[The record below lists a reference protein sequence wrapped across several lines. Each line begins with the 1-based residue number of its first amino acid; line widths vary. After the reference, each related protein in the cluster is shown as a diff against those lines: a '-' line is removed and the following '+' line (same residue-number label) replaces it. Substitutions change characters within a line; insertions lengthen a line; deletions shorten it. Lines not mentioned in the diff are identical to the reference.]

1 MIIEDS
7 KSGKKS
13 EFAAKTSITK
23 YKNSI
28 EDFLK
33 KGNKTYSQ
41 QIAEELFDIP
51 IRREGNV
58 PSSKE
63 ELLTLSYIK
72 DALKILTRKRKVI
85 GFLIEDPI
93 TK

>member
-23 YKNSI
+23 YRIQSRI
-28 EDFLK
+28 SSK
-33 KGNKTYSQ
+33 KGIRLSTNSRRT
-41 QIAEELFDIP
+41 FDIP